1 MGRRETI
8 LILHSNHAIEC
19 AARHYALHRG
29 CNPFIT
35 FTGVTSYIGPI
46 MQFVLYNNLSLF
58 LVTII
63 LNIFELSQYIIIIL
77 KWLQYGLGLYGH
89 RLNLF

>member
-1 MGRRETI
+1 MRLNAPQDIMPYSEDAT
-8 LILHSNHAIEC
+8 HSS
-19 AARHYALHRG
+19 L
-29 CNPFIT
+29 

-77 KWLQYGLGLYGH
+77 KWLQYGLGLHGH